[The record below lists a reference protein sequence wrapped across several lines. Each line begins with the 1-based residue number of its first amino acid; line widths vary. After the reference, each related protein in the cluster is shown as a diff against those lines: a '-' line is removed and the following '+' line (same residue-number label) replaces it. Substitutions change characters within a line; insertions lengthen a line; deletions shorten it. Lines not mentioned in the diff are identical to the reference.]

1 MAKFSYTYTGDEPR
15 DFPTIGLRDVQK
27 GDTVESDE
35 PLYSSFLVET
45 TPTET
50 NQKGE

>member
-1 MAKFSYTYTGDEPR
+1 MAKYIYTYIGEEPR
-15 DFPTIGLRDVQK
+15 DFPTIGLRDVKK

-45 TPTET
+45 TPTAT